1 MGVMSCNQPGKSWLD
16 ERNQKRIFASIAVV
30 TLEDLVPRTH
40 FYRHLDH
47 DLDLSLKCK
56 QVKEIYVQ
64 RGILIHRKAFPAD
77 GRWKKLLPT

>member
-1 MGVMSCNQPGKSWLD
+1 MGVMSSNQPGKSCLD
-16 ERNQKRIFASIAVV
+16 DGKQKRIFAPIAVV
-30 TLEDLVPRTH
+30 TLEDPVPRTH

-47 DLDLSLKCK
+47 DLDLSLKCE
-56 QVKEIYVQ
+56 QVKEIYLQ